1 MFNLLLDIAWLENAV
16 QETWLSPSDF
26 LLTNK
31 GGGLTRIIKFHGG
44 EYVTKI

>member
-31 GGGLTRIIKFHGG
+31 GGGGVDQDNQIPWGR
-44 EYVTKI
+44 VCN